1 MRYQHRIRES
11 TLGLELTELDPM
23 PIRVLPP
30 GVSNKIAAGEVVER
44 PASVV
49 KELIENSLDASA
61 TQVRVEIREGGRRLI
76 RVGDDGCGI
85 AADEVELA
93 FARHATS
100 KLTEAEDLDQIRTLG
115 FRGEALS
122 SVAAVSEMTLLT
134 RSAEDQGATRVRTSG
149 GELVSRDLRGAP
161 VGTVVSVE
169 NLFVNVPARL
179 KFLRT
184 PATETGHIH
193 RAVTNYAMANPS
205 RRFSLVSDGRLVFQS
220 TGNGKLYDV
229 LLKLHGLEV
238 ARQLL
243 EMGSADELLRSD
255 TQSSASMGQDI
266 GSGPCQVSG
275 YVGSPSVNRSSRQHM
290 TFFVNRRWIRDRS
303 LSFAVSPAYHT
314 LLPVGRFPLAVVF
327 VWLPPGSV
335 DVNVHPTKAEVRFRD
350 AREVFHTVQRE
361 VRRVLVDQ
369 APISRLIRPSTAW
382 GGHSVSRQQGLA
394 AAGQDRPTQLDLPES
409 DQPPASGVV
418 EPRSGSATL
427 PMLRVVGQLG
437 ATYVLAEGPEGLYLI
452 DQHAAHERV
461 LFDKLTAE
469 QASQTVNSQGLLQA
483 TTVQLSP
490 LQVAIVEANL
500 DLLTQAGFELEP
512 FGGDT
517 ILLRGVPA
525 MLSESDPRQAVLN
538 IADDLLEERDAG
550 AEERESRL
558 KRIVCKQA
566 SIKAGKTLSIR
577 EMEQLVRQLEQ
588 TSSPRTCPHGRPTML
603 HMSAHQLAREFGR
616 L

>member
-1 MRYQHRIRES
+1 
-11 TLGLELTELDPM
+11 M

-30 GVSNKIAAGEVVER
+30 DVSNKIAAGEVVER

-49 KELIENSLDASA
+49 KELLENSLDAGASR
-61 TQVRVEIREGGRRLI
+61 VRVEIREGGRRLI
-76 RVGDDGCGI
+76 RVEDDGCGI
-85 AADEVELA
+85 SAGEVELA

-100 KLTEAEDLDQIRTLG
+100 KLTDAAELGEIRTLG

-134 RSAEDQGATRVRTSG
+134 RTASDESATRVRLSG
-149 GELVSRDLRGAP
+149 GEVVSRDQLGAP
-161 VGTVVSVE
+161 AGTVVIVE
-169 NLFVNVPARL
+169 NLFFNTPARL
-179 KFLRT
+179 KFMRT
-184 PATETGHIH
+184 PATESGHIH
-193 RAVTNYAMANPS
+193 KAVTNYAMANPN
-205 RRFSLVSDGRLVFQS
+205 RRFSLVSDGRLVFQ
-220 TGNGKLYDV
+220 TTANGKLYDV
-229 LLKLHGLEV
+229 LLQLHGLEV

-243 EMGSADELLRSD
+243 EIGPADDHLLRNPLG
-255 TQSSASMGQDI
+255 SSPHAGTDLSP
-266 GSGPCQVSG
+266 SSCLVSG
-275 YVGSPSVNRSSRQHM
+275 YVGPPSVNRSSRQHM
-290 TFFVNRRWIRDRS
+290 TFFANRRWIRDRS
-303 LSFAVSPAYHT
+303 LSFAVSQAYHT
-314 LLPVGRFPLAVVF
+314 LLPAGRFPLAVVF
-327 VWLPPGSV
+327 VWLPAEAV

-369 APISRLIRPSTAW
+369 APMSRIIRPGTAW
-382 GGHSVSRQQGLA
+382 SSHGLSRQQQLST
-394 AAGQDRPTQLDLPES
+394 AGKDRTVQLDLPSADRGTES
-409 DQPPASGVV
+409 GLEASPPA
-418 EPRSGSATL
+418 SATL

-437 ATYVLAEGPEGLYLI
+437 ATYVVAEGPEGLYLI

-461 LFDKLTAE
+461 LFDRLAAE
-469 QASQTVNSQGLLQA
+469 QASQAITTQGLLEA
-483 TTVQLSP
+483 MTVQLSP

-500 DLLTQAGFELEP
+500 DLLLQAGFEMEP

-525 MLSESDPRQAVLN
+525 ILSDMDPQQAILN
-538 IADDLLEERDAG
+538 IVDDLLEERSAG
-550 AEERESRL
+550 AEEREDRL

-566 SIKAGKTLSIR
+566 AIKAGQVLSVQ